1 LVATVPRARL
11 HPAWVAAGVA
21 FVALLC
27 AAGFRA
33 APGVL
38 MVPLQEEFGW
48 SRSVLSLAVG
58 VNLVL
63 FGVTAPFAAALME
76 RFGVRAVT
84 SVALGLIAA
93 GSGLSVGVT
102 GSWQL
107 LLLWGVLIGLGTG
120 SMALVFAA
128 IVANRWF
135 VRRRGLVM
143 GVLTAASATGQL
155 IFLPVLA
162 WTSERSGWRTASLV
176 VAAAALAVIPLVLLR
191 LPNSPADLGVAPYG
205 APTAP
210 PAGIPPSGPS
220 GSPVDNRAPEFRPS
234 ATLPVRGPTPGAA
247 GAPGREM
254 AAVPQPGAAGVPQP
268 GAAGAPQPGAAWVPD
283 PGAVGPARRAVLTLA
298 MAARTRTFWALAVG
312 FAICGASTNGLIA
325 THFIPSAHD
334 HGMAETTAAGLL
346 AVVGVFDIVGTVASG
361 WLTDKVNPRLLLAA
375 YYGLRGAG
383 LLMLPGLLSDS
394 LHPSM
399 LAFVVVY
406 GLDWVATVPPTAA
419 LCREAFGEAGSV
431 VFGWVFAAHQIGAAV
446 VSVGAGVIRDT
457 TGQYTLAWVGAACLC
472 LVAAFVSTRVGR
484 APEPVSP

>member
-1 LVATVPRARL
+1 MVATTARRGRL
-11 HPAWVAAGVA
+11 HPAWIAAGVA

-48 SRSVLSLAVG
+48 SRGLVSLAVG

-63 FGVTAPFAAALME
+63 FGLTAPFAAALME

-93 GSGLSVGVT
+93 GSGLSIEVT
-102 GSWQL
+102 AGWQL
-107 LLLWGVLIGLGTG
+107 VLLWGVLIGLGTG
-120 SMALVFAA
+120 SMALVFAS

-143 GVLTAASATGQL
+143 GILTAASATGQL

-162 WTSERSGWRTASLV
+162 WVVERSGWREASLV
-176 VAAAALAVIPLVLLR
+176 VSLAAVAVIPLVLLCLR
-191 LPNSPADLGVAPYG
+191 DSPAALGVTPYG
-205 APTAP
+205 APDDL
-210 PAGIPPSGPS
+210 
-220 GSPVDNRAPEFRPS
+220 PVDNPGSPS
-234 ATLPVRGPTPGAA
+234 HPSTTLPDRGPTSGTAGALEH
-247 GAPGREM
+247 GAPG
-254 AAVPQPGAAGVPQP
+254 
-268 GAAGAPQPGAAWVPD
+268 
-283 PGAVGPARRAVLTLA
+283 PARVALTTLA
-298 MAARTRTFWALAVG
+298 AAARTRTFWALAG
-312 FAICGASTNGLIA
+312 AFAICGASTNGLIG

-334 HGMAETTAAGLL
+334 HGMPETTAAGLL

-361 WLTDKVNPRLLLAA
+361 WLTDKVNPRLLLVA
-375 YYGLRGAG
+375 YYTLRGAG

-394 LHPSM
+394 LHPSII
-399 LAFVVVY
+399 AFVVVY

-419 LCREAFGEAGSV
+419 LCREVYGEAGSV

-446 VSVGAGVIRDT
+446 VSVGAGVVRDV
-457 TGQYTLAWVGAACLC
+457 TGQYTMAWVGAASLC
-472 LVAAFVSTRVGR
+472 LVAAFASTRVGR
-484 APEPVSP
+484 PDPVGS

>member
-1 LVATVPRARL
+1 VVATVPRARL

-107 LLLWGVLIGLGTG
+107 VLLWGVLIGLGTG

-143 GVLTAASATGQL
+143 GVLTAASATGAL

-176 VAAAALAVIPLVLLR
+176 VAGAALAVIPLVLLR
-191 LPNSPADLGVAPYG
+191 LHNSPADLGVTPYG
-205 APTAP
+205 AP
-210 PAGIPPSGPS
+210 
-220 GSPVDNRAPEFRPS
+220 VDNLEPRLSPS
-234 ATLPVRGPTPGAA
+234 ATLPVRGPTSRPGGASQRGTPAGTA
-247 GAPGREM
+247 GAPELR
-254 AAVPQPGAAGVPQP
+254 
-268 GAAGAPQPGAAWVPD
+268 
-283 PGAVGPARRAVLTLA
+283 AVGPGRRAVTTLA

-375 YYGLRGAG
+375 YYALRGAG

-419 LCREAFGEAGSV
+419 LCREAFGAAGSV
-431 VFGWVFAAHQIGAAV
+431 VFGWVFAAHQVGAAV

-484 APEPVSP
+484 PGEPVSP

>member
-1 LVATVPRARL
+1 
-11 HPAWVAAGVA
+11 
-21 FVALLC
+21 
-27 AAGFRA
+27 
-33 APGVL
+33 
-38 MVPLQEEFGW
+38 
-48 SRSVLSLAVG
+48 
-58 VNLVL
+58 
-63 FGVTAPFAAALME
+63 
-76 RFGVRAVT
+76 
-84 SVALGLIAA
+84 
-93 GSGLSVGVT
+93 
-102 GSWQL
+102 
-107 LLLWGVLIGLGTG
+107 
-120 SMALVFAA
+120 
-128 IVANRWF
+128 
-135 VRRRGLVM
+135 
-143 GVLTAASATGQL
+143 LTAASATGQL

-191 LPNSPADLGVAPYG
+191 LPNGPADLGVTPYG
-205 APTAP
+205 APTEV
-210 PAGIPPSGPS
+210 PS
-220 GSPVDNRAPEFRPS
+220 
-234 ATLPVRGPTPGAA
+234 
-247 GAPGREM
+247 
-254 AAVPQPGAAGVPQP
+254 
-268 GAAGAPQPGAAWVPD
+268 GAPQPGATD
-283 PGAVGPARRAVLTLA
+283 PGTVGPARRAVMTLA

-334 HGMAETTAAGLL
+334 HGMPETTAAGLL

-361 WLTDKVNPRLLLAA
+361 WLTDKVNPRLLLAV

-399 LAFVVVY
+399 IAFVVVY

-484 APEPVSP
+484 AGEPVSP

>member
-1 LVATVPRARL
+1 MVATVPRARL
-11 HPAWVAAGVA
+11 HPAWVVAGVA

-93 GSGLSVGVT
+93 GSGLSIGVT

-107 LLLWGVLIGLGTG
+107 VLLWGVLIGLGTG

-191 LPNSPADLGVAPYG
+191 LPNGPADLGVTPYG
-205 APTAP
+205 APTEV
-210 PAGIPPSGPS
+210 PS
-220 GSPVDNRAPEFRPS
+220 
-234 ATLPVRGPTPGAA
+234 
-247 GAPGREM
+247 
-254 AAVPQPGAAGVPQP
+254 
-268 GAAGAPQPGAAWVPD
+268 GAPQPGATD
-283 PGAVGPARRAVLTLA
+283 PGTVGPARRAVMTLA

-346 AVVGVFDIVGTVASG
+346 AVVGLFDIVGTVASG
-361 WLTDKVNPRLLLAA
+361 WLTDKVNPRLLLAV

-399 LAFVVVY
+399 IAFVVVY

-484 APEPVSP
+484 AGEPVSP